1 MSLGP
6 TQLISQ
12 IYFRTDKEQANSQHR
27 GQILIPLPSVQ
38 TSVYCIFEDLIWIT
52 WLTIKTNWPVIL
64 VWAVIVMTI
73 YVILK
78 YQGTRSLIRIR
89 QQRDEEILRLL
100 QQRVD
105 HRLINQPGKSN
116 RINKPC

>member
-12 IYFRTDKEQANSQHR
+12 IYFRADREQTNSQDR

-38 TSVYCIFEDLIWIT
+38 TRVYCIFEDLIWIT

-64 VWAVIVMTI
+64 VWAVIIMTI

-89 QQRDEEILRLL
+89 QQRDEERLRLL
-100 QQRVD
+100 QRVD
-105 HRLINQPGKSN
+105 HHLINQPGKSTD
-116 RINKPC
+116 